1 MTYIVKSFMWVNGRI
16 QTIHKTFDNQEAAL
30 YHATSIGL
38 AETVKVYENTELV
51 FVENNRVNSETYSG

>member
-1 MTYIVKSFMWVNGRI
+1 MWVNGRI
-16 QTIHKTFDNQEAAL
+16 QTINKTFNTREAAL